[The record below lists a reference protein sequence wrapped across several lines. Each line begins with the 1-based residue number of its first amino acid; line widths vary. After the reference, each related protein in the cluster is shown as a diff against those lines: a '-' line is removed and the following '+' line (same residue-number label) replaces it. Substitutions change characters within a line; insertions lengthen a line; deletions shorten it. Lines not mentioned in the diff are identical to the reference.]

1 MRLKYISGNQRPF
14 VAWPLFRERRVGSRR
29 LYILIDDFMYS
40 TGKNNVQ
47 QITKPP
53 TKMDAPSVLGQ
64 LLLGHSAIPQIFDN
78 ATSLWR
84 SQGHRTGSKSKQG
97 QNVDSLIFS
106 FSKWFPRYGTSM
118 RNTEDFVV
126 HARIWQKTVS
136 AWARASACSDPEK
149 KHNREELK
157 FSKTPI
163 WTIPTVLWLKCGHWG
178 LGWWPPEWFHPNIFW
193 V

>member
-1 MRLKYISGNQRPF
+1 MILCIQRENTMSSKSPNHLQ
-14 VAWPLFRERRVGSRR
+14 WMRR
-29 LYILIDDFMYS
+29 LSLVNFCLVIPPSPRYS
-40 TGKNNVQ
+40 
-47 QITKPP
+47 ITPLP
-53 TKMDAPSVLGQ
+53 
-64 LLLGHSAIPQIFDN
+64 FER
-78 ATSLWR
+78 R

-97 QNVDSLIFS
+97 QNVDSLTFS

-157 FSKTPI
+157 FSKMPI
-163 WTIPTVLWLKCGHWG
+163 WTIPTV
-178 LGWWPPEWFHPNIFW
+178 
-193 V
+193 